1 MVTLLDI
8 ATVKQTLRYCT
19 WLLQVTKDAFLQ
31 CDCHIL
37 KHLLTSL
44 PKFIGETKEK
54 KKKKTMLN
62 YVFTFTDS
70 KECWELVSEEL
81 V

>member
-31 CDCHIL
+31 CDCQIL

-54 KKKKTMLN
+54 KKKKLCSTMFLLSQTLRN
-62 YVFTFTDS
+62 VGDWF
-70 KECWELVSEEL
+70 LRN
-81 V
+81 